1 MSTMRRPRI
10 YLSLLEKNTLRETIF
25 DKQRLCFFSCFFFFV
40 WWFLFMIYSCHV
52 IGLTSPY
59 ILHPQIY
66 AKRKKKKE
74 ECCSFAENNV
84 NILGIIDRWKFDLEY
99 NLTRNILV
107 TFWNILFSETLV
119 LISAAKLILKVFLRS
134 TWNHVIVFVTT

>member
-1 MSTMRRPRI
+1 
-10 YLSLLEKNTLRETIF
+10 
-25 DKQRLCFFSCFFFFV
+25 
-40 WWFLFMIYSCHV
+40 MIYSCHV

-66 AKRKKKKE
+66 AKRKKKK

-107 TFWNILFSETLV
+107 TF
-119 LISAAKLILKVFLRS
+119 
-134 TWNHVIVFVTT
+134 